1 MNNIQ
6 AKIQVESCFLVKN
19 INKKSVRSLIG
30 HINQTYE
37 VSKRRL
43 GQIFEYTQAHMLK
56 TIQNKT
62 NIRY

>member
-19 INKKSVRSLIG
+19 INKKSVKALIG

-37 VSKRRL
+37 VSIRRL